1 MLLGSN
7 AILKQ
12 NKTKQNLERKAK
24 RRKKRRNLTPLQGGG
39 GAGVSLTWAQ
49 MYGLVEG
56 NRIEKL
62 HLPQE
67 WSPRD

>member
-12 NKTKQNLERKAK
+12 KKNFLKEKRKAK
-24 RRKKRRNLTPLQGGG
+24 QREKRNLTPLRGGG
-39 GAGVSLTWAQ
+39 GAGVSLTWAR

-56 NRIEKL
+56 IRIEKL